1 MANICC
7 DDVYFYSESNP
18 EHLTALWEDL
28 ETSIVFCR
36 NEDLAW
42 IGNLFRLKNISTDG
56 ISLRGTVIYMERNDD
71 NILLGTSAAWFPLY
85 DAYRAIAEAY
95 QVDFAMQSIEPG
107 CNIYINTDHSGQ
119 YFPDHYAVS
128 IEDESYLTPADIPI
142 GRKLEYGELFTTE
155 AALLERFADLG
166 YPADTLEMLDT
177 LLEDTGI
184 EIHCFEDPY
193 SLNECLTNEEE

>member
-7 DDVYFYSESNP
+7 DDVYFYSESHP
-18 EHLTALWEDL
+18 EYLTALWEDL
-28 ETSIVFCR
+28 ETSIIFCR

-71 NILLGTSAAWFPLY
+71 NILLGTSAAWSPLY
-85 DAYRAIAEAY
+85 DTYHAIAEAY
-95 QVDFAMQSIEPG
+95 QVDFVMQSIEPG
-107 CNIYINTDHSGQ
+107 CNIYINTDHAGQ

-142 GRKLEYGELFTTE
+142 GRKLEYGELFTTK
-155 AALLERFADLG
+155 AVLLERFAELG
-166 YPADTLEMLDT
+166 YPANTLEMLDT

-193 SLNECLTNEEE
+193 SLND

>member
-7 DDVYFYSESNP
+7 DDVYFYSESHP
-18 EHLTALWEDL
+18 EYLTALWEDL
-28 ETSIVFCR
+28 ETSIIFCR

-71 NILLGTSAAWFPLY
+71 NILLGTSAAWSPLY
-85 DAYRAIAEAY
+85 DTYHAIAEAY
-95 QVDFAMQSIEPG
+95 QVDFVMQSIEPG

-128 IEDESYLTPADIPI
+128 IEDESYLTPADIPV
-142 GRKLEYGELFTTE
+142 GKKLEYGELFTTE
-155 AALLERFADLG
+155 AALLERFAELG
-166 YPADTLEMLDT
+166 YPANTLEMLDT

-184 EIHCFEDPY
+184 EVHSFEDPY
-193 SLNECLTNEEE
+193 SLND

>member
-28 ETSIVFCR
+28 ETSIIFCR

-56 ISLRGTVIYMERNDD
+56 ISLRGTIIYMERNDD
-71 NILLGTSAAWFPLY
+71 NILLGTSAAWSPLY
-85 DAYRAIAEAY
+85 DTYHAIAEAY
-95 QVDFAMQSIEPG
+95 QVDFVMQSIEPG

-155 AALLERFADLG
+155 AVLLERFAELG
-166 YPADTLEMLDT
+166 YPANTLEMLDT

-193 SLNECLTNEEE
+193 SLND

>member
-1 MANICC
+1 
-7 DDVYFYSESNP
+7 
-18 EHLTALWEDL
+18 
-28 ETSIVFCR
+28 
-36 NEDLAW
+36 
-42 IGNLFRLKNISTDG
+42 
-56 ISLRGTVIYMERNDD
+56 MERNDD
-71 NILLGTSAAWFPLY
+71 NILLGTSAAWSPLY
-85 DAYRAIAEAY
+85 DTYHAIAEAY
-95 QVDFAMQSIEPG
+95 QVDFVMQSIEPG

-155 AALLERFADLG
+155 AVLLERFAELG
-166 YPADTLEMLDT
+166 YPANTLEMLDT

-193 SLNECLTNEEE
+193 SLND

>member
-1 MANICC
+1 MSNICC
-7 DDVYFYSESNP
+7 DDVYFYSQSNP
-18 EHLTALWEDL
+18 EYLAALWEDL
-28 ETSIVFCR
+28 ETSIAFCR

-42 IGNLFRLKNISTDG
+42 IGNLFELKDIPTEG
-56 ISLRGTVIYMERNDD
+56 ISIRGTVIYMERNQD
-71 NILLGTSAAWFPLY
+71 NILLSTSAAWSPLY
-85 DAYRAIAEAY
+85 AYHAIAESY

-142 GRKLEYGELFTTE
+142 GRKLEYGELFTTK
-155 AALLERFADLG
+155 AVLLERFAELG
-166 YPADTLEMLDT
+166 YPANTLEMLDT

-193 SLNECLTNEEE
+193 SLND

>member
-18 EHLTALWEDL
+18 EHLAALWEDL

-56 ISLRGTVIYMERNDD
+56 TSLRGTVIYMERNDD
-71 NILLGTSAAWFPLY
+71 NILLGTSAAWSPLY
-85 DAYRAIAEAY
+85 DAYHAIAEAY

-119 YFPDHYAVS
+119 YFPGRYAVS
-128 IEDESYLTPADIPI
+128 IEDEGFLTPAGIPV
-142 GRKLEYGELFTTE
+142 GEKLEYGELFTTD
-155 AALLERFADLG
+155 AALLERFAELG
-166 YPADTLEMLDT
+166 YPTHTLEILDG
-177 LLEDTGI
+177 LLGDAGVK
-184 EIHCFEDPY
+184 IHRFQDPY
-193 SLNECLTNEEE
+193 SPNN

>member
-7 DDVYFYSESNP
+7 DDVYFYSKSNP
-18 EHLTALWEDL
+18 EHLSALWEDL

-42 IGNLFRLKNISTDG
+42 IGNLFELKKISAEG

-71 NILLGTSAAWFPLY
+71 NILLSTSAARSPLY
-85 DAYRAIAEAY
+85 GAYHAIADAY
-95 QVDFAMQSIEPG
+95 QVEFVMQSIEPG
-107 CNIYINTDHSGQ
+107 CRTYINTDYSGQ
-119 YFPDHYAVS
+119 YFPDRYAVS
-128 IEDESYLTPADIPI
+128 MEDEAFLTPAGIPA
-142 GRKLEYGELFTTE
+142 GEKLEYGELFATD
-155 AALLERFADLG
+155 AALLERFTQMG

-184 EIHCFEDPY
+184 EVHCFEDPY
-193 SLNECLTNEEE
+193 SLNDLTDEEE

>member
-7 DDVYFYSESNP
+7 DDVYFYSESHP
-18 EHLTALWEDL
+18 EYLTALWEDL

-71 NILLGTSAAWFPLY
+71 NILLGTSAAWSPLY
-85 DAYRAIAEAY
+85 DAYHAIAEAY

-107 CNIYINTDHSGQ
+107 CNIYINTDHSG
-119 YFPDHYAVS
+119 
-128 IEDESYLTPADIPI
+128 
-142 GRKLEYGELFTTE
+142 
-155 AALLERFADLG
+155 
-166 YPADTLEMLDT
+166 
-177 LLEDTGI
+177 
-184 EIHCFEDPY
+184 
-193 SLNECLTNEEE
+193 

>member
-7 DDVYFYSESNP
+7 DDVYFYSELHP
-18 EHLTALWEDL
+18 EYLTALWEDL
-28 ETSIVFCR
+28 ETSIIFCR

-71 NILLGTSAAWFPLY
+71 NILLGTSVAWSPLY
-85 DAYRAIAEAY
+85 DAYHASAEAY
-95 QVDFAMQSIEPG
+95 QVDFVMQSIEPG

-128 IEDESYLTPADIPI
+128 IEVESYLTPVDISV
-142 GRKLEYGELFTTE
+142 GKKLEYGELFTTE
-155 AALLERFADLG
+155 AALLERFAELG
-166 YPADTLEMLDT
+166 YPANTLEMLDT

-184 EIHCFEDPY
+184 EVRCFEDPF
-193 SLNECLTNEEE
+193 SLNE

>member
-7 DDVYFYSESNP
+7 DDVYFYSESHP
-18 EHLTALWEDL
+18 EYLTALWEDL
-28 ETSIVFCR
+28 ETSIIFCR

-71 NILLGTSAAWFPLY
+71 NILLGTSAAWSPLY
-85 DAYRAIAEAY
+85 DTYHAIAEAY
-95 QVDFAMQSIEPG
+95 QVDFVMQSIEPG

-128 IEDESYLTPADIPI
+128 IEDESYLTPADIPV
-142 GRKLEYGELFTTE
+142 GKKLEYGELFTTE
-155 AALLERFADLG
+155 AALLERFAELG
-166 YPADTLEMLDT
+166 YPANTLEMLDT

-193 SLNECLTNEEE
+193 SLND

>member
-7 DDVYFYSESNP
+7 DDVYFYSESHP
-18 EHLTALWEDL
+18 EYLTALWEDL

-56 ISLRGTVIYMERNDD
+56 ISLRGTVIYMDRNDD
-71 NILLGTSAAWFPLY
+71 NILLGTSAAWSSLY
-85 DAYRAIAEAY
+85 DAYHAIAEAY
-95 QVDFAMQSIEPG
+95 QVDFVMQSIEPG

-128 IEDESYLTPADIPI
+128 IEDESYLTPADIPV

-155 AALLERFADLG
+155 AVLLERFAELG
-166 YPADTLEMLDT
+166 YPANTLEMLDT

-193 SLNECLTNEEE
+193 SLNE

>member
-7 DDVYFYSESNP
+7 DDVYFYSESHP
-18 EHLTALWEDL
+18 EYLTALWEDL
-28 ETSIVFCR
+28 ETSIIFCR

-71 NILLGTSAAWFPLY
+71 NILLGTSAAWSPLY
-85 DAYRAIAEAY
+85 DTYHAIAEAY
-95 QVDFAMQSIEPG
+95 QVDFVMQSIEPG

-142 GRKLEYGELFTTE
+142 GRKLEYGELFTTK
-155 AALLERFADLG
+155 AVLLERFAELG
-166 YPADTLEMLDT
+166 YPANTLEMLDT
-177 LLEDTGI
+177 LLEDTRI

-193 SLNECLTNEEE
+193 SLND

>member
-7 DDVYFYSESNP
+7 DDVYFYSESHP
-18 EHLTALWEDL
+18 EYLTALWEDL

-71 NILLGTSAAWFPLY
+71 NILLGTSAAWSPLY
-85 DAYRAIAEAY
+85 DTYHAIAEAY
-95 QVDFAMQSIEPG
+95 QVDFVMQSIEPG

-142 GRKLEYGELFTTE
+142 GRKLEYGELFTTK
-155 AALLERFADLG
+155 AVLLERFAELG
-166 YPADTLEMLDT
+166 YPANTLEMLDT

-193 SLNECLTNEEE
+193 SLND

>member
-7 DDVYFYSESNP
+7 DDVYFYSESHP
-18 EHLTALWEDL
+18 EYLTALWEDL
-28 ETSIVFCR
+28 ETSIIFCR

-42 IGNLFRLKNISTDG
+42 IGNLYKKKNISTDG

-71 NILLGTSAAWFPLY
+71 NILLGTSVAWSPLY
-85 DAYRAIAEAY
+85 DAYHAIAESY

-142 GRKLEYGELFTTE
+142 GRKLEYGELFTTK
-155 AALLERFADLG
+155 AVLLERFAELG
-166 YPADTLEMLDT
+166 YPANTLEMLDT

-193 SLNECLTNEEE
+193 SLND

>member
-7 DDVYFYSESNP
+7 DDVYFYSELHP
-18 EHLTALWEDL
+18 EYLTALWEDL
-28 ETSIVFCR
+28 ETSIIFCR

-71 NILLGTSAAWFPLY
+71 NILLGTSAAWSPLY
-85 DAYRAIAEAY
+85 DTYHAIAEAY
-95 QVDFAMQSIEPG
+95 QVDFVMQSIEPG

-142 GRKLEYGELFTTE
+142 GRKLEYGELFTTK
-155 AALLERFADLG
+155 AVLLERFAELG
-166 YPADTLEMLDT
+166 YPANTLEMLDT

-193 SLNECLTNEEE
+193 SLND